1 MRFLKRH
8 KNSAKAK
15 TGIVLLAIEDI
26 RFHDKV
32 RVSNPFFY
40 ESTINTSWYRNWY
53 RNLKNKYRGE
63 FQSEFQLPLASSYYG
78 VSVDKKGN

>member
-15 TGIVLLAIEDI
+15 TGVVLLSIEEI
-26 RFHDKV
+26 HFHDKV
-32 RVSNPFFY
+32 RVSDPFSY
-40 ESTINTSWYRNWY
+40 ASTINTSWYRN
-53 RNLKNKYRGE
+53 LKGE
-63 FQSEFQLPLASSYYG
+63 SHSEFQLPLASSYYG

>member
-8 KNSAKAK
+8 KNNAKAK

-40 ESTINTSWYRNWY
+40 ESTINTNWY
-53 RNLKNKYRGE
+53 RNLKNKYHG
-63 FQSEFQLPLASSYYG
+63 EFQLPLASSYYG

>member
-8 KNSAKAK
+8 KNNAKAK

-40 ESTINTSWYRNWY
+40 ESTINTSWYRN
-53 RNLKNKYRGE
+53 LKNKYRGE

>member
-8 KNSAKAK
+8 KNGAKAG
-15 TGIVLLAIEDI
+15 TGIVLLAMEEI

-40 ESTINTSWYRNWY
+40 ESTINTSGY
-53 RNLKNKYRGE
+53 E
-63 FQSEFQLPLASSYYG
+63 SF
-78 VSVDKKGN
+78 